1 MSPHARISAS
11 KERTLD
17 RTELR
22 ELGFLDELIDPAEH
36 LAKRGAFDI
45 EPPHALVEQ
54 TLNACLQALG
64 SPDKAGIDVV
74 PGLNAAL
81 VWQTIRE
88 SAAELSRLGRVPAA
102 YADGLFYLSCNS
114 EPPLV
119 MVENHNLVTPM
130 LWNQQEF
137 TPIREACHLV
147 NHAARSIDRPVSFR
161 VVVLK
166 PDFSEYT
173 KEEVGQIDAL
183 AREATS
189 DVYWISQRAAGKYA
203 LKDTVVVGD
212 LHVLSIS
219 DKPQSAHEAEQML
232 VRSKKEDSSQALK
245 IRTEIEALAVLAVR
259 VKSHGE
265 FTGEFGALL
274 SGSGPEGTSAAIK
287 QVLGANAGIYDGDLK
302 A

>member
-22 ELGFLDELIDPAEH
+22 DLGFPDELIDPAEH
-36 LAKRGAFDI
+36 LAKRGAFNI
-45 EPPHALVEQ
+45 EPPHALIEQ
-54 TLNACLQALG
+54 TLNACMQVLESRDEAGMDAL
-64 SPDKAGIDVV
+64 
-74 PGLNAAL
+74 PGLDAAL
-81 VWQTIRE
+81 VWQTLRE
-88 SAAELSRLGRVPAA
+88 SAAELSRLGPVPAA
-102 YADGLFYLSCNS
+102 YADGLFYLSCNP

-130 LWNQQEF
+130 LWNQQEL
-137 TPIREACHLV
+137 TPIRAACHLV
-147 NHAARSIDRPVSFR
+147 NHAARSIDRPVSRR

-173 KEEVGQIDAL
+173 KEEVGQIGAL

-203 LKDTVVVGD
+203 LKDTIVVGD

-219 DKPQSAHEAEQML
+219 GKPRSAHEAEQML

-245 IRTEIEALAVLAVR
+245 IRAEIEALVALAVP
-259 VKSHGE
+259 VKTHGA
-265 FTGEFGALL
+265 FTSKFGTLL
-274 SGSGPEGTSAAIK
+274 SGPGLEGTSAAIK
-287 QVLGANAGIYDGDLK
+287 QVLETNFK
-302 A
+302 AYERTLRA